1 MNVGNNNGFRETQEK
16 LIDAGQQNPDGAE
29 IREPLT

>member
-16 LIDAGQQNPDGAE
+16 LIDAGLPTSIKNKEDD
-29 IREPLT
+29 L